1 MTVANLRDAGSG
13 DDVVVVTFLES
24 ARFYRLSKAHPRF
37 GELLAALRS
46 SLAEARA
53 VRVRLADPTS
63 DVIEDVQPP

>member
-13 DDVVVVTFLES
+13 DDVVVTFLES

-37 GELLAALRS
+37 GELLAALRT

-53 VRVRLADPTS
+53 VHVRLANPRS

>member
-1 MTVANLRDAGSG
+1 MTVANLRDTGSG